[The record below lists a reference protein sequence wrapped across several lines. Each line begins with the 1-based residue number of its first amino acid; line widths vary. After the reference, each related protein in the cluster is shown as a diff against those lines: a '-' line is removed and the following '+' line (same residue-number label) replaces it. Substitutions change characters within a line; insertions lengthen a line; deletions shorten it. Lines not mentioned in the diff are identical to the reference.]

1 MVFSIFG
8 RYLGNKINQKNNK
21 EHQLNEQIAI
31 ELNILRVLWKDIKQ
45 ERHNLVIKNRTPNT
59 HPALFKRI
67 ETKEKEILERFN
79 KLQLTDEALKIADLE
94 Y

>member
-8 RYLGNKINQKNNK
+8 RYLGNKINQKNKK
-21 EHQLNEQIAI
+21 EQQLNEKIAI

-45 ERHNLVIKNRTPNT
+45 ERHNLVIENKTPNT

-67 ETKEKEILERFN
+67 ETKEKKILERFN
-79 KLQLTDEALKIADLE
+79 KLQLTDEAIEIADLD